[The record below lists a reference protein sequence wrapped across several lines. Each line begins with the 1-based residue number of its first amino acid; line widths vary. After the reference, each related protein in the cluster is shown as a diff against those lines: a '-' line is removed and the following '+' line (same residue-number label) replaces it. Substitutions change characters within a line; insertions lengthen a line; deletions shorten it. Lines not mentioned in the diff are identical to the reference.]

1 MSPCGPAGVPRQR
14 SRPLP
19 APPPAGLEGTV
30 AADTADPGLH
40 ELQAERL
47 RGHQGDAVLWTES
60 QAWTCAWDP
69 PTPRVGPASRSPRLV
84 PGSSGCTNTGP
95 RLHSLDQ
102 SPSQLSSGPP
112 SCLPSAIHPVTLC
125 GSSTATSPSA
135 PATVFCGA
143 NTTNARHQ
151 SCPGNPTAEAGTPAL
166 CDSGNKAPERTDG
179 MARSVPGG
187 GHGGRGASGGRAASR
202 PGCGG

>member
-1 MSPCGPAGVPRQR
+1 MCPASGPGP
-14 SRPLP
+14 SRPRHLLGSKAPWLLTQRTRGSTNSKLNVSAGTRVTLCCGQRARRGRARGTLP
-19 APPPAGLEGTV
+19 
-30 AADTADPGLH
+30 H
-40 ELQAERL
+40 
-47 RGHQGDAVLWTES
+47 
-60 QAWTCAWDP
+60 
-69 PTPRVGPASRSPRLV
+69 PASRSPRLV